1 MIGGVSTHEE
11 LYARVTALDSLRMT
25 ELEFTLMF
33 SRERLASDVPKE
45 FLLQQ
50 PLCLPCVCVCI
61 IYMYMIYKY
70 IDIQIYR

>member
-33 SRERLASDVPKE
+33 SRERLA
-45 FLLQQ
+45 
-50 PLCLPCVCVCI
+50 PLVLRNEWVGGRLRKNV
-61 IYMYMIYKY
+61 
-70 IDIQIYR
+70 